1 MASFVPSLRAHSHR
15 LAATRPAAAAHRAFA
30 STSRTPAS
38 DSPPA
43 EPSSTQPTA
52 TDAAAADTGAL
63 DAAAAA
69 AAAAAQVPQGTTKK
83 GYRAWLQGEGQ
94 RFRKG
99 IPGRTNW
106 IADTPFPLNPT
117 FNPLPPL
124 ADSIK
129 TKIYNSYLH
138 NILLKDATDSQV
150 VRAVSTRFGVS
161 MDRVRAIIRLK
172 ELEKQWKD
180 EGRALQTE
188 LVKGME
194 SHLGVKQVSDN
205 WRGVEQA
212 DPAKPQLASS
222 KTVFEMVDV
231 ESGDSPVF
239 LPLLSRI
246 PLRTTPLTSP
256 PASRSNPPPSS
267 STTSTSSTTASS
279 SSPRPKR
286 LVVPASRAGRAP
298 LVFTDVSGTAQGS
311 KLEQSYDPSRTKRGN
326 KAVKGRSRADSG
338 TAAQARA

>member
-1 MASFVPSLRAHSHR
+1 MAAFVPSLCAHSTR
-15 LAATRPAAAAHRAFA
+15 LARPATHRAFA
-30 STSRTPAS
+30 SSSRALA
-38 DSPPA
+38 DPPA
-43 EPSSTQPTA
+43 EAAPSSSSTQPTA
-52 TDAAAADTGAL
+52 ADATAADTGAL
-63 DAAAAA
+63 DAAAADSQQA
-69 AAAAAQVPQGTTKK
+69 PSTGTTKK
-83 GYRAWLQGEGQ
+83 GYRAWLAGEGQ
-94 RFRKG
+94 RFRKAV
-99 IPGRTNW
+99 PGRTNW

-129 TKIYNSYLH
+129 HKIYNSYLH

-161 MDRVRAIIRLK
+161 MDRVRAIVRLK
-172 ELEKQWKD
+172 ELERRWKD

-205 WRGVEQA
+205 WRGVEQP

-246 PLRTTPLTSP
+246 PLRATPLTAP
-256 PASRSNPPPSS
+256 PASPSNPPPS
-267 STTSTSSTTASS
+267 TPSS
-279 SSPRPKR
+279 SSSSSKKQQH
-286 LVVPASRAGRAP
+286 VVAASRAGRAP
-298 LVFTDVSGTAQGS
+298 LVFVDLSGTDKGR
-311 KLEQSYDPSRTKRGN
+311 KLEQTYDRTKTKRGN
-326 KAVKGRSRADSG
+326 KKVP
-338 TAAQARA
+338 ARAASAGAGEGAQERA